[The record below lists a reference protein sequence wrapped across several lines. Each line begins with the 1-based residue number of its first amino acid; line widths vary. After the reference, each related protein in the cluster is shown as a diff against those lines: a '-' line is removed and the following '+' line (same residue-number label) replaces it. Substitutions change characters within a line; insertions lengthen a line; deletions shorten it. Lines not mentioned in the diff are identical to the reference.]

1 MLRNLL
7 TILIG
12 PRNGYVWPEPFFFF
26 FLLIVDRVTSEG
38 PETQKCLPMIVWP
51 G

>member
-1 MLRNLL
+1 MDMCGLNL
-7 TILIG
+7 
-12 PRNGYVWPEPFFFF
+12 FFFF
-26 FLLIVDRVTSEG
+26 FFWLIVDRVTSEG